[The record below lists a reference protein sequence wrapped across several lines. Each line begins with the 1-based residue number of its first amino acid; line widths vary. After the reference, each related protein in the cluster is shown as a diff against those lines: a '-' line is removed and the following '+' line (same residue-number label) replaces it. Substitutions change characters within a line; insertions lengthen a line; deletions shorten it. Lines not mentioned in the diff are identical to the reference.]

1 MKQSPPV
8 PPAYLPQPP
17 RLAIPLLGA
26 LTSLLLHAL
35 LLTPALLGAATHT
48 RHVPN
53 SEASSMSVG
62 SSEES
67 TMMLVSIEQSGSD
80 AKSARESNDV
90 ASPSPSPN
98 ALLPVAMPDFALLAA
113 LAQSNDEENQEAPA
127 NEARTSDSGHALLF
141 GRYVGQIDA
150 RIQRAW
156 IRPRTSIDSVMFVC
170 RVRITQDP
178 KGRVQEME
186 LVRCNGDIAWQTSLV
201 RAIQSASPLPAP
213 PDPKVFSH
221 ILTLDFSSL
230 PFSPGASSEGF
241 EPESRTA
248 MK

>member
-8 PPAYLPQPP
+8 PPAYLPPP
-17 RLAIPLLGA
+17 RRLAIPLFGA
-26 LTSLLLHAL
+26 LASLLLHVL

-67 TMMLVSIEQSGSD
+67 SMMLVSIEQSGSD
-80 AKSARESNDV
+80 ARSARETDDV
-90 ASPSPSPN
+90 ASPSASPD
-98 ALLPVAMPDFALLAA
+98 ALLPVAMPDFALPAA
-113 LAQSNDEENQEAPA
+113 LVQSDGEENEEAPA
-127 NEARTSDSGHALLF
+127 NEARTSDPGHAPLF
-141 GRYVGQIDA
+141 ELYVGQIDA

-156 IRPRTSIDSVMFVC
+156 IRPRTSIDSVMFAC
-170 RVRITQDP
+170 RVRITQDSN
-178 KGRVQEME
+178 GRVQEME
-186 LVRCNGDIAWQTSLV
+186 IVRCNGDIAWQTSLV

-221 ILTLDFSSL
+221 TVTLNFTSL
-230 PFSPGASSEGF
+230 PFSPNASPEGF